1 MKYNVIPKLSLLL
14 AAMMMF
20 SLNIFAGDP
29 GKDLDKKLKELMS
42 EGDIPGLSLV
52 MVKGNQTIIRSLGYA
67 DVEAKRKVT
76 PQTLFEI
83 GSCTKAFTALAAL
96 KLEAEGKIDLNAPV
110 KTYLPWLNV
119 TYKGKNVDITPNQL
133 LHHTS
138 GVPFKTISSIPED
151 NSTQALENT
160 VRTLAGIKLANMPG
174 TVYEYATINYDVIG
188 LIIEKV
194 SGMPYETYMR
204 QNIFLPLGLKNTFF
218 ANNNNGL
225 ASATGYKI
233 GFFQPKKYDAPVFRG
248 NYPAGYIS
256 STAEDM
262 GRWLS
267 IQMGLIKTPFD
278 DLLKKSHVPDLSVA
292 PQGVTS
298 YAYGWMVNPYGN
310 QKISHAGNNPNF
322 TAEVAFYKANGIGV
336 AVLTNSNSAY
346 TPVIAEYALNALT
359 GSPQKDATAS
369 SDNID
374 RVCSLLCLLLGA
386 YALLMLVL
394 SALKVKKLVKGETA
408 LVKMTGKKLRKAG
421 LVLLLAL
428 PYLAGVYLIPEA
440 LVGFTWTSIF
450 VWTPLSFKFLV
461 ALSVAAMAASYLFYF
476 TSLFTASKNKHKD
489 VVPVIL
495 LLSIISGLA
504 NTIVLFIITTAFY
517 TTIPYYY
524 LLYYFA
530 LAYGLYVICTRVA
543 QAKLIHL
550 TNEVTFDIRAYLINK
565 IVRTPY
571 QKFEKIKDGRVVNIL
586 NSDTSVIANSA
597 NVYINFISNLVTIFS
612 AFAYMMTI
620 SVVATL
626 IVFGLI
632 LLLAWYYY
640 FISNKARFFLEDARN
655 TMNVYT
661 GLINGLTKGFKQLSI
676 HFSKKHEYKD
686 EMIDVSDKYKNTTIL
701 ASFKF
706 LNATII
712 GNSFIMVVLGLLSI
726 LVPQI
731 SSGINTFIVISFVM
745 VLLYIIGPINLVLGS
760 VQQVT
765 AVNVAWG
772 RIAEFIR
779 EINASASKKISFWGM
794 MDSIA
799 AAKHENAGGIR
810 PTAIRKIENIEISG
824 LGFKYKTEDASAPEP
839 DHQFALGPIDLDIEA
854 GETVFIIGGNGSGKT
869 TFMNLLTGLYKPD
882 EGAIKI
888 NGKAI
893 APDDLGEYFSA
904 VFSGNHLF
912 QKIYGNDL
920 GGREEDIKELLRKV
934 KLSHKVDI
942 SNNAFSTIDLSGGQ
956 RKRLALLECY
966 LDNRPVFLFDEFAAD
981 QDPEFRKYFYR
992 ELLPDLKARG
1002 KTVIAVTH
1010 DDHYFDVADKVI
1022 KLDYGKVDA
1031 GIYGKVLA

>member
-1 MKYNVIPKLSLLL
+1 MNYQVLQKLSLLL
-14 AAMMMF
+14 AMMMIF
-20 SLNIFAGDP
+20 SFGSLAGEP
-29 GKDLDKKLKELMS
+29 GNDFDKKLKQLMT

-52 MVKGNQTIIRSLGYA
+52 MVKGNQTIIRSAGYA
-67 DVEAKRKVT
+67 DVEGRRKVT

-96 KLEAEGKIDLNAPV
+96 KLESEGRLDLDAPV
-110 KTYLPWLNV
+110 KTYLPWLSLS
-119 TYKGKNVDITPNQL
+119 YKGNEVDITLNQF

-138 GVPFKTISSIPED
+138 GIPFKTISSIPED
-151 NSTQALENT
+151 ASPQALENT
-160 VRTLAGIKLANMPG
+160 VRTLVGVKLANHPG
-174 TVYEYATINYDVIG
+174 TAYEYATINYDVIG
-188 LIIEKV
+188 LVIEKV
-194 SGMPYETYMR
+194 AGMPYENYMR
-204 QNIFLPLGLKNTFF
+204 QHIFLPLGLKNTFF
-218 ANNNNGL
+218 ANANNGL
-225 ASATGYKI
+225 PAATGYKI
-233 GFFQPKKYDAPVFRG
+233 GFFKPRRYDAPVFRG

-256 STAEDM
+256 TTAEDM
-262 GRWLS
+262 ARWLA
-267 IQMGLIKTPFD
+267 IQLGLIKTPFD
-278 DLLKKSHVPDLSVA
+278 ALLRKSHVPDLSVA
-292 PQGVTS
+292 PQGVSS

-310 QKISHAGNNPNF
+310 QKIAHPGNNPNF
-322 TAEVAFYKANGIGV
+322 TAEVALYRSNRIGV

-346 TPVIAEYALNALT
+346 TPEIAEFALNELA
-359 GSPQKDATAS
+359 GAPQKDVAAS
-369 SDNID
+369 SNNID
-374 RVCSLLCLLLGA
+374 RVCSLLCILFGA

-394 SALKVKKLVKGETA
+394 SAFRVKKLVKGETSF
-408 LVKMTGKKLRKAG
+408 VKLTGGKLKKAG
-421 LVLLLAL
+421 LVLLLSL

-440 LVGFTWTSIF
+440 LIGFSWKSIF
-450 VWTPLSFKFLV
+450 VWTPVSFRFLAV
-461 ALSVAAMAASYLFYF
+461 LAVAAMAASYLFYF
-476 TSLFTASKNKHKD
+476 TSLFTQSRNKHKD

-620 SVVATL
+620 SAVATL
-626 IVFGLI
+626 IVFALI

-640 FISNKARFFLEDARN
+640 FISSKARFFLEDARN

-661 GLINGLTKGFKQLSI
+661 GLINGLSKGFKQLSI
-676 HFSKKHEYKD
+676 HFVKKHEYKD
-686 EMIDVSDKYKNTTIL
+686 EMIAVSDKYKSTTIL

-726 LVPQI
+726 VVPHV
-731 SSGINTFIVISFVM
+731 SEGINTFVVISFVM

-772 RIAEFIR
+772 RITEFIS
-779 EINASASKKISFWGM
+779 EINASAKKVSFWGM

-799 AAKHENAGGIR
+799 AAKHEKVQAGSRSNA
-810 PTAIRKIENIEISG
+810 TSNVDTIEITG
-824 LGFKYKTEDASAPEP
+824 LAFRYKADDDPGKEQE
-839 DHQFALGPIDLDIEA
+839 HQFALGPIDLDIEA

-882 EGAIKI
+882 AGSIKI
-888 NGKAI
+888 NGSSI
-893 APDDLGEYFSA
+893 PPDDLGEYFSA
-904 VFSGNHLF
+904 VFSGNHIF
-912 QKIYGNDL
+912 QKIYGNNL
-920 GGREEDIKELLRKV
+920 NGREEEIEELLRKV
-934 KLSHKVDI
+934 KLSHKVGIRD
-942 SNNAFSTIDLSGGQ
+942 NAFSTIDLSGGQ

-966 LDNRPVFLFDEFAAD
+966 LDNRPIFLFDEFAAD

-992 ELLPDLKARG
+992 ELLPDLKAQG

-1022 KLDYGKVDA
+1022 KLDYGKVDNYA
-1031 GIYGKVLA
+1031 NMLIS